1 MMLVVIAVLSIVL
14 AFPSPPLVLL
24 RGPSWAVLAAGV
36 ATLLPALAAVISA
49 RRCIRLL
56 DQHIA
61 DPRIGQFALARGV
74 GFTHGLLLV
83 LQSALLLLTGWLR
96 VCEQLPVVGD
106 WPLLPG
112 TIALVPFLISIL
124 LVWIAIYPADSALR
138 QIAVEESLFR
148 GRPVRPIWSLP
159 AFLLFNLRHQVL
171 FILAPMLLILLARD
185 LIDLYD
191 ERLIRL
197 TRQRFLPDLLLGAS
211 AGLVALAAPLLLRH
225 VWDTQP
231 LPEGPLRDRLL
242 AISRQLRM
250 RCREILVWRSG
261 GMVVNAAVMG
271 VLAPLRY
278 VLISDAMLER
288 LDDAKIEAVFGH
300 EAGHVK
306 RHHILFFLLFA
317 FISGCWIMIV
327 QSATQDFA
335 RNTQDLAMLAVGGLL
350 AFKWG
355 VVFFWV
361 SRRFERQADL
371 FGVQT
376 LVLAGLSCER
386 ECPVHGSAA
395 QATRTTGG
403 LRLCPTAAHVFGDTL
418 YEVGLLNGISV
429 DAWSWRHGSL
439 AGRSR
444 TLLRYAQDPR
454 AAAGFEKQVAWI
466 KRAIALAAVAS
477 GLWAGWALELLP
489 APGLG

>member
-1 MMLVVIAVLSIVL
+1 MLVVIAVLSIVL
-14 AFPSPPLVLL
+14 AFPTPPMVVL
-24 RGPSWAVLAAGV
+24 RGPGWAVVAAAV
-36 ATLLPALAAVISA
+36 ATLLPPLAAVIAA
-49 RRCIRLL
+49 RRCIHLL
-56 DQHIA
+56 DRHIA
-61 DPRIGQFALARGV
+61 DPRIGQYALARGV

-83 LQSALLLLTGWLR
+83 LQAGLLLSTGWMR
-96 VCEQLPVVGD
+96 VCGRLPTVGD
-106 WPLLPG
+106 WPLVPG
-112 TIALVPFLISIL
+112 VIALVPFLLSVQ

-148 GRPVRPIWSLP
+148 GRPVRPVWSLP

-185 LIDLYD
+185 LIDRFD
-191 ERLIRL
+191 EPLIHL

-211 AGLVALAAPLLLRH
+211 AGLVAIAAPLLLRY
-225 VWDTQP
+225 VWDTRP
-231 LPEGPLRDRLL
+231 LPDGPLRDRLL
-242 AISRQLRM
+242 AISRRLRM
-250 RCREILVWRSG
+250 RCREILVWHSG

-288 LDDAKIEAVFGH
+288 LDDTKIEAVFGH

-327 QSATQDFA
+327 QSATQGLP
-335 RNTQDLAMLAVGGLL
+335 RNTQDLAMIGIGGLL
-350 AFKWG
+350 ALKWG

-371 FGVQT
+371 FGVHT
-376 LVLAGLSCER
+376 LELAGLNCQR
-386 ECPVHGSAA
+386 DCPVHQSAEEA
-395 QATRTTGG
+395 AGRAGG
-403 LRLCPTAAHVFGDTL
+403 RESICPTAAHVFGDTL
-418 YEVGLLNGISV
+418 YEVGLLNGMSA

-444 TLLRYAQDPR
+444 TLQRYAQDP
-454 AAAGFEKQVAWI
+454 AAIRRFEQHVAWI
-466 KRAIALAAVAS
+466 KRCIALTAVAS
-477 GLWAGWALELLP
+477 GLWAGWALGLLP
-489 APGLG
+489 GLAPA